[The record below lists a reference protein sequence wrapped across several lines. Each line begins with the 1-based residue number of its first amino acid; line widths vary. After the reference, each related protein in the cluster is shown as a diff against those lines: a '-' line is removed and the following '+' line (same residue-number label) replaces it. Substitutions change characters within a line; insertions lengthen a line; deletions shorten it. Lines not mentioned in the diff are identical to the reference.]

1 MGHAGQK
8 VGHGGSRRNAGRRK
22 NASLALPGSLA
33 KELFADQGAP
43 KVAAAEGKPE
53 IPPQLGTKERWERL
67 RNTNDEYLA
76 FRVEQYI
83 WDRAEGKPTIRVESG
98 PEKPPAEVEFGNLS
112 MPTQARPGAA
122 GKPN

>member
-33 KELFADQGAP
+33 KELFADQGC
-43 KVAAAEGKPE
+43 AANSEQKIEARP
-53 IPPQLGTKERWERL
+53 GTKERWQRL
-67 RNTNDEYLA
+67 RDSNDEQLQ

-83 WDRAEGKPTIRVESG
+83 WDRAEGKPTIIVAST

>member
-1 MGHAGQK
+1 LGQ
-8 VGHGGSRRNAGRRK
+8 HGGARRNAGRRK
-22 NASLALPGSLA
+22 NASLPLTSGLA
-33 KELFADQGAP
+33 KELFEDQG
-43 KVAAAEGKPE
+43 VAANAEKKIE
-53 IPPQLGTKERWERL
+53 ARLSTRERWQRL
-67 RNTNDEYLA
+67 RDSKDEQLA

-83 WDRAEGKPTIRVESG
+83 WDRHEGKPTIRVESG